1 MSLIE
6 LNRAIS
12 TGCAALANAVEKTSA
27 ALNAFIRDVRESRLE
42 LNALSG
48 ELHSL
53 DGILDLMKDD
63 ASSFPPKL
71 AARTPTVLQHCTAV
85 VNELEGYVTILN
97 SADLSRQA
105 KKLRWAAT
113 KSHMS
118 RIQSTLDGYKST
130 LGLALDLVAFTSTKH
145 DKDGEPDSPGE
156 PSDARDR
163 ISETVAEIRRL
174 SSRLQ
179 GDVQKSAA
187 LRSYLDALQAH
198 ANDVSVSPDN
208 HTSASHA
215 GSSSSLSDAPDSAIE
230 INDDPFFKDP
240 TVKTSTATTPLD
252 EVDELLDELK
262 EMPAS
267 PPVPPRNV
275 RRSMSMNKGSLAVV
289 PIKADTARPTTAHS
303 DFQLVPN
310 ARNYQFTTEITAGPP
325 PDYDT
330 APAKRGLL
338 SRMFS
343 TRKRSNA
350 SSKNPPISSA
360 ASLQTI
366 ASAPSTASGPSTASV
381 GSDKS
386 PEFPPRRPSVSRR
399 LSSSIKGF
407 PMFKVEEEDES
418 TINSEP
424 NAIFGVSLAKSI
436 QVAHGSARTRH
447 TEGGKSHR
455 DFPLC
460 IYKCTQFIGK
470 MDGAKAP
477 EIFGEGGDA
486 HRLAALRTLFSS
498 GPTYGDDI
506 DWDWFTVYEAAD
518 LILIYLSELPKPLV
532 AESVAKRWI
541 SLSRQATIT
550 SGSRTDQCIDF
561 WEEAMLGVRGP
572 ARNLLKLL
580 LNLWADVAEAADEN
594 GMTAERLAAKI
605 LQPLM
610 HTDAKTY
617 TTDYMLSLAFLIRKR
632 CEYLAVLQG
641 NRGKSKAAF

>member
-6 LNRAIS
+6 LNRSIS
-12 TGCAALANAVEKTSA
+12 TGCFALASAVGKTSA
-27 ALNAFIRDVRESRLE
+27 ALNAFVRDVRESRSE

-53 DGILDLMKDD
+53 ESILDLMKDD

-118 RIQSTLDGYKST
+118 RIQSTLEGYKST

-145 DKDGEPDSPGE
+145 DKDSEPESPGE
-156 PSDARDR
+156 PCDVKDR
-163 ISETVAEIRRL
+163 ISDTVAEIGRL
-174 SSRLQ
+174 STRLQ

-198 ANDVSVSPDN
+198 ADEVSGNPENDAN
-208 HTSASHA
+208 ASRA
-215 GSSSSLSDAPDSAIE
+215 GSSSSISDAPDSAIE
-230 INDDPFFKDP
+230 INDDLFFQDP
-240 TVKTSTATTPLD
+240 VSKTTITTPLD

-275 RRSMSMNKGSLAVV
+275 RRSMSINKGSFHV
-289 PIKADTARPTTAHS
+289 PTVKVDTARPTTAHS

-310 ARNYQFTTEITAGPP
+310 ARDYQFITKITAGPP
-325 PDYDT
+325 PDYEP
-330 APAKRGLL
+330 APVKRGLL

-350 SSKNPPISSA
+350 SSNPPISSA
-360 ASLQTI
+360 ASMQTI
-366 ASAPSTASGPSTASV
+366 ASRPSTASV
-381 GSDKS
+381 ASDKI
-386 PEFPPRRPSVSRR
+386 PDIPRRPSVTRR
-399 LSSSIKGF
+399 LSSSLKGF
-407 PMFKVEEEDES
+407 PMFKVEEEDEFA
-418 TINSEP
+418 IDSEP

-477 EIFGEGGDA
+477 EIFGEAGDA

-518 LILIYLSELPKPLV
+518 LILIYLSELPKPLIT
-532 AESVAKRWI
+532 ESVAKRWI

-594 GMTAERLAAKI
+594 GMTAERLAARI
-605 LQPLM
+605 LKPLM
-610 HTDAKTY
+610 HTDGKTY
-617 TTDYMLSLAFLIRKR
+617 TTDHMLSLAFLIRKR
-632 CEYLAVLQG
+632 CEYMAMLQG